1 MIVIINYYYSNGKLI
16 TCKTNQLNVII
27 QIHPQPH
34 ELCPLEYTGKAMQII
49 INI

>member
-1 MIVIINYYYSNGKLI
+1 MIVIINYYSNGKLI
-16 TCKTNQLNVII
+16 LPTNQLNVII